1 MEKTVGNIIGVLC
14 KIGFSPSKDEVLVS
28 KYLKENNIKAAKFK
42 DGHPGPDW
50 LKLFMKR
57 NKLSFKKANM
67 INAAR
72 KSAISNPFII
82 YNFYDQL
89 DKIVTENNLTPKQIW
104 NCDESEFPTDPQK
117 WKVVS
122 VKEEVAYKVTPGAHR
137 ENITTLP
144 VCNAVGRAMD
154 PLIIFKGKNYQ
165 STWAGDKGLPN
176 IFYSLSENG
185 WVTCDIFAVW
195 FEKLCDEV
203 KERSLLLLFDGH
215 FIHYLFQ

>member
-1 MEKTVGNIIGVLC
+1 
-14 KIGFSPSKDEVLVS
+14 
-28 KYLKENNIKAAKFK
+28 
-42 DGHPGPDW
+42 
-50 LKLFMKR
+50 
-57 NKLSFKKANM
+57 M

-72 KSAISNPFII
+72 KSATSNPFII
-82 YNFYDQL
+82 YNFYNQL

-104 NCDESEFPTDPQK
+104 NCDESKFPTDPQK
-117 WKVVS
+117 CKVVS
-122 VKEEVAYKVTPGAHR
+122 IKGEVAYKVRPGARR

-165 STWAGDKGLPN
+165 SSWAGNKGLPN

-185 WVTCDIFAVW
+185 WMTCDIFVVW